1 MDRGSHAPF
10 NASPKKYFCGA
21 WLAIPGASEAG
32 RRQAD
37 YGEVG
42 RLQKQSQGAI
52 LHADGKGR
60 EQLVA
65 KAEQWKRLTRAMGLI
80 LGTGFDVQGEEA

>member
-1 MDRGSHAPF
+1 M
-10 NASPKKYFCGA
+10 
-21 WLAIPGASEAG
+21 
-32 RRQAD
+32 
-37 YGEVG
+37 G

-65 KAEQWKRLTRAMGLI
+65 KAEQWKRLTQAMALI
-80 LGTGFDVQGEEA
+80 LGAGFGGQSEEV